1 MIMEKVILVDD
12 DKNILN
18 TLGIALESLGLKVF
32 KASTGQ
38 DALIISQKEM
48 PQFAL
53 VDLKLPGMDGI
64 KITKE
69 LLKINPSLLIV
80 VITAYA
86 AIESAIQSIKAGA
99 YDYISKPF
107 TPTQISHLI
116 SKLRK
121 VHGLQEEVTSLQ
133 DRIKDIRSFDDFKT
147 KSPRMVQ
154 LLESAKKVAVS
165 TASVLITGE
174 TGTGKD
180 AIAKMI
186 HDWSSRSENAFVTLN
201 CATLS
206 EELLASELFGHV
218 KGAFTGAIGEKTG
231 KVELADKGT
240 LFIDEIGELP
250 LSLQS
255 SLLRFLQYHEFEKV
269 GDPNPKKVDVRVI
282 AASNRDLDSMIS
294 EGLFREDLF
303 FRLSVV
309 ELQVPPLRERKEDIA
324 VLVKHF
330 LDKFSLINEKG
341 EVQLDS
347 SSLQK
352 MMNYNWPGNVRELMN
367 VIERCVILAEKDSTI
382 RLDLIPPR
390 LLEEKKA
397 ETFHSG
403 MTLTEIE
410 KTYIQQVLKRTS
422 SQQEAAEI
430 LGIDPATLWRKRK
443 KYGLS

>member
-1 MIMEKVILVDD
+1 MEKVILVDD

-32 KASTGQ
+32 KASNGQ
-38 DALIISQKEM
+38 EALIISQKEM

-64 KITKE
+64 KLTKE
-69 LLKINPSLLIV
+69 LLKINPSILIV

-86 AIESAIQSIKAGA
+86 AIETAVQSIKAGA
-99 YDYISKPF
+99 YDYIAKPF
-107 TPTQISHLI
+107 TPTQIAHLI
-116 SKLRK
+116 NKLRK
-121 VHGLQEEVTSLQ
+121 VHGLQQEVSSLQ
-133 DRIKDIRSFDDFKT
+133 DRLKGIQSFDDFKT
-147 KSPRMVQ
+147 KSPRMVK
-154 LLESAKKVAVS
+154 LLESTKKVAVS
-165 TASVLITGE
+165 SASVLITGE

-218 KGAFTGAIGEKTG
+218 KGAFTGAISEKTG

-255 SLLRFLQYHEFEKV
+255 SLLRFLQYHEFERV
-269 GDPNPKKVDVRVI
+269 GDPNPKRVDVRVI

-330 LDKFSLINEKG
+330 LEKFSLINEKG

-347 SSLQK
+347 NSLQK

-367 VIERCVILAEKDSTI
+367 VIERCVILAEKDSFI
-382 RLDLIPPR
+382 RLDLLPPR
-390 LLEEKKA
+390 LLEEKKG

-410 KTYIQQVLKRTS
+410 KIYIQQVIQRTS

>member
-1 MIMEKVILVDD
+1 MEKVILVDD

-69 LLKINPSLLIV
+69 LLKINPSILIV

-116 SKLRK
+116 NKLRK
-121 VHGLQEEVTSLQ
+121 VHGLQQEVTSLQ
-133 DRIKDIRSFDDFKT
+133 DRIKDIRRFDDFKT

-154 LLESAKKVAVS
+154 LLESAKKVAAS
-165 TASVLITGE
+165 SASVLITGE

-218 KGAFTGAIGEKTG
+218 KGAFTGAISEKTG
-231 KVELADKGT
+231 KVELADNGT

-250 LSLQS
+250 LPLQS
-255 SLLRFLQYHEFEKV
+255 SLLRFLQYHEFERV
-269 GDPNPKKVDVRVI
+269 GDPMPKKVDVRII

-303 FRLSVV
+303 FRLGVV
-309 ELQVPPLRERKEDIA
+309 ELHVPPLRERNEDIPI
-324 VLVKHF
+324 LVKHF
-330 LDKFSLINEKG
+330 LERFCLMNEKCG
-341 EVQLDS
+341 VQFDS

-352 MMNYNWPGNVRELMN
+352 MMNYNWPGNVRELIN

-382 RLDLIPPR
+382 RLDLLPPR
-390 LLEEKKA
+390 ILEEKRNEA
-397 ETFHSG
+397 FVSG
-403 MTLTEIE
+403 MTLAEIE
-410 KTYIQQVLKRTS
+410 KIYIQQILQRTA

>member
-1 MIMEKVILVDD
+1 MEKIILVDD
-12 DKNILN
+12 DKNILR
-18 TLGIALESLGLKVF
+18 TVGIALESLGLKVF

-38 DALIISQKEM
+38 EALLISQKEM

-53 VDLKLPGMDGI
+53 VDLKLSGMDGI
-64 KITKE
+64 TVTKE
-69 LLKINPSLLIV
+69 LLKINTSILIV

-86 AIESAIQSIKAGA
+86 AIETAVQSIKAGA
-99 YDYISKPF
+99 YDYIAKPF
-107 TPTQISHLI
+107 TPAQIAHLI
-116 SKLRK
+116 AKLRK
-121 VHGLQEEVTSLQ
+121 VRDLQQEVSSLQ
-133 DRIKDIRSFDDFKT
+133 DRLKSVQSFDDFKT
-147 KSPRMVQ
+147 KNPRMIQ
-154 LLESAKKVAVS
+154 LLENANKVADS
-165 TASVLITGE
+165 SASVLITGE

-186 HDWSSRSENAFVTLN
+186 HDWSSRSENTFVTLN

-218 KGAFTGAIGEKTG
+218 KGAFTGAISEKTG

-255 SLLRFLQYHEFEKV
+255 SLLRFLQYHEFERV

-330 LDKFSLINEKG
+330 LEKFSLINEKG

-347 SSLQK
+347 NSLQK

-367 VIERCVILAEKDSTI
+367 VIERCVILADKDSII
-382 RLDLIPPR
+382 RLDLLPPR
-390 LLEEKKA
+390 LLEEKKG

-410 KTYIQQVLKRTS
+410 KLYIQQILQRTS

>member
-1 MIMEKVILVDD
+1 MEKVILVDD

-53 VDLKLPGMDGI
+53 VDLKLSGMDGI
-64 KITKE
+64 KVTKE
-69 LLKINPSLLIV
+69 LLKINPSILIV

-86 AIESAIQSIKAGA
+86 AIETAVQSIKAGA
-99 YDYISKPF
+99 YDYIAKPF
-107 TPTQISHLI
+107 TPAQISHLI

-121 VHGLQEEVTSLQ
+121 VQSLQQEVSSLQERL
-133 DRIKDIRSFDDFKT
+133 KDIRSFDDFKT
-147 KSPRMVQ
+147 KSMRMVQ

-165 TASVLITGE
+165 SASVLVTGE

-186 HDWSSRSENAFVTLN
+186 HERSSRSENAFVTLN

-218 KGAFTGAIGEKTG
+218 KGAFTGAISEKTG

-282 AASNRDLDSMIS
+282 AASNRDLDSMIL

-309 ELQVPPLRERKEDIA
+309 ELQVPPLRERKEDIPI
-324 VLVKHF
+324 LVKHF
-330 LDKFSLINEKG
+330 LTKFSLINEKG
-341 EVQLDS
+341 EVQFDS
-347 SSLQK
+347 SSLKK

-367 VIERCVILAEKDSTI
+367 VIERSVILAEKDSI
-382 RLDLIPPR
+382 ISPDLLPPR
-390 LLEEKKA
+390 LLEEKKG
-397 ETFHSG
+397 ETFNSDI
-403 MTLTEIE
+403 TLAEIE
-410 KTYIQQVLKRTS
+410 KTYIQQILQRTS

>member
-1 MIMEKVILVDD
+1 MTMEKIIIVDD
-12 DKNILN
+12 DKNILR
-18 TLGIALESLGLKVF
+18 TVGIALESLGLKVF

-38 DALIISQKEM
+38 EALLISQKEM

-53 VDLKLPGMDGI
+53 VDLKLSGMDGI
-64 KITKE
+64 KVTKE
-69 LLKINPSLLIV
+69 LLKINPSILIV

-86 AIESAIQSIKAGA
+86 AIETAVQSIKAGA
-99 YDYISKPF
+99 YDYIAKPF
-107 TPTQISHLI
+107 TPTQIAHLI

-121 VHGLQEEVTSLQ
+121 VHGLQQQVSSLQ
-133 DRIKDIRSFDDFKT
+133 DRLKSIQSFDDFRT

-154 LLESAKKVAVS
+154 LLENAKKVAGS

-180 AIAKMI
+180 VIAKMI

-218 KGAFTGAIGEKTG
+218 KGAFTGAISEKTG

-255 SLLRFLQYHEFEKV
+255 SLLRFLQYHEFERV

-324 VLVKHF
+324 VLVNHF
-330 LDKFSLINEKG
+330 LEKFNLINENS
-341 EVQLDS
+341 EVRFDS
-347 SSLQK
+347 NSLQK

-367 VIERCVILAEKDSTI
+367 VIERCVILSEKDSI
-382 RLDLIPPR
+382 IHLELLPPR

-410 KTYIQQVLKRTS
+410 KIYIQQVLQRTS